1 MRYNFI
7 RILPEVIPC
16 SSPVNCNSYFQCIS
30 DWIAGDD
37 SLPGNWAPEELSDFL
52 SLRMQQAPEG
62 KYHEIENRPQD
73 AIMYHNVQKV
83 IQIVFSC
90 TIGLAHVHV

>member
-7 RILPEVIPC
+7 RILLEVIPC

-52 SLRMQQAPEG
+52 SLRMQLTYEG
-62 KYHEIENRPQD
+62 KYQEIRNIPQD
-73 AIMYHNVQKV
+73 AVLYHSIQKV
-83 IQIVFSC
+83 TRSVLYQLSR
-90 TIGLAHVHV
+90 